1 MSNVIF
7 VSHTAFTAAVV
18 DEAFAQMCLEVCFT
32 GVHIIENQKG
42 TGNLKKI
49 KHNLNEKAI
58 AQLKKGRRDCKKWLR
73 NCLKKTLVNPLIN
86 RTF

>member
-7 VSHTAFTAAVV
+7 VTHTAFTAAVV

-42 TGNLKKI
+42 IRNL
-49 KHNLNEKAI
+49 
-58 AQLKKGRRDCKKWLR
+58 
-73 NCLKKTLVNPLIN
+73 T
-86 RTF
+86 